1 VRRYTALL
9 TMVVLAAIGFAAA
22 SIVGGESASSA
33 DTTGTTATTAVPGT
47 TATVTIT
54 APTTQTVVTTV
65 VRTVQ
70 RPATVLLCHRTP
82 SGRIKTIK
90 VRLSANALVVRL
102 RHGDLVGR
110 CTAAKIKLI
119 KQKHHRG

>member
-9 TMVVLAAIGFAAA
+9 TMAVLGAVGFAAA
-22 SIVGGESASSA
+22 SIVDGESASSA
-33 DTTGTTATTAVPGT
+33 DTTGTTATTGVLAT
-47 TATVTIT
+47 TATVTVT
-54 APTTQTVVTTV
+54 APTTQTVATTV
-65 VRTVQ
+65 VRTVR

-82 SGRIKTIK
+82 SGRVKTIT
-90 VRLSANALVVRL
+90 VRLSANALLVRL

-119 KQKHHRG
+119 KKRHRG